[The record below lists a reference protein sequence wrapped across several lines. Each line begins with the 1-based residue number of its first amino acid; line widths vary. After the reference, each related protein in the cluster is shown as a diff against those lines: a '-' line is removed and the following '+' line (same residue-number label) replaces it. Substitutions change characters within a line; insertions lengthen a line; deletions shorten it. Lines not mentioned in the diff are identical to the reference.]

1 MQITLTY
8 QNPYQAHV
16 YTHIQEIYDFKSVSN
31 EQFVNG
37 INSADFII
45 YQTNLAMMMLF
56 HYSEMAV
63 AFQSSD
69 HGLLLVWAVGL
80 LSSKI
85 Q

>member
-8 QNPYQAHV
+8 QNPYQAMFKHISKRFIILKV
-16 YTHIQEIYDFKSVSN
+16 YQTK
-31 EQFVNG
+31 NG
-37 INSADFII
+37 IISVGFII